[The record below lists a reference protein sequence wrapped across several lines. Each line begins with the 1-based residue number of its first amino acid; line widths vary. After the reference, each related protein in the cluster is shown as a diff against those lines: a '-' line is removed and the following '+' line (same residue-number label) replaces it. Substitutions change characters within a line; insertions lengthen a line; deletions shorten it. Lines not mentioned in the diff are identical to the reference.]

1 MLKLLCSRFPPCSAP
16 LILILLI
23 NLGLEAPISDTVNH
37 CLCLCE
43 SSFCVVDIWSSEE
56 LLKSDPRVLLSF
68 MKQIRVGHLS
78 SAKRTRSLKRGQC
91 HWATVSGP
99 RGAKC
104 QPETWKQFRNEGSQW
119 FSGQCNL
126 WFLLKR
132 T

>member
-1 MLKLLCSRFPPCSAP
+1 MLELLCSRFPPCSAP
-16 LILILLI
+16 VILILVM
-23 NLGLEAPISDTVNH
+23 NLGLEALISDTVNH

-78 SAKRTRSLKRGQC
+78 SAKKTRSLKRGQC
-91 HWATVSGP
+91 HWAAISGP
-99 RGAKC
+99 KGAKC
-104 QPETWKQFRNEGSQW
+104 QPETWKQLQNEGSQW
-119 FSGQCNL
+119 FSEQCDL